1 MIVQNSNFETTAQFS
16 SDTLQPSAALLGHN
30 SSRAALSFYEFFA
43 GGGLARAGLGDGW
56 SCHLAHE
63 SDDKKAASYAANFGS
78 TELQSGEIAEIS
90 VDELESAVD
99 LVWASLPYHAGG
111 HDALGDAGW
120 SFLEKLQQLC
130 ESDRAPR
137 LIALENVPGILTA
150 HGGRDFAHLCAAL
163 AELGYIFGAVVLDAE
178 AWVPQSRARLFMI
191 ALRKDC
197 PMPSGLMRHTPP
209 ETWLHHN
216 GVEKAYAA
224 LPDQL
229 KSSWVW
235 WNLPTPLAR
244 EIALVDIIEADP
256 ISVPWHRDA
265 ETEALLGAM
274 NEVNLAKVHAA
285 QAAGGI
291 QVGALYKRTRV
302 EGEEKFVRAEVRF
315 DGVAGCLRP
324 PKGGSSRQTL
334 IIVENGR
341 VRSRL
346 LSPREA
352 ARLMG
357 LPETYHLPARNNDAY
372 WICGE
377 GVAVPAVRYLA
388 EHLFE
393 PLARAARDEMAEF
406 QPNALSN

>member
-1 MIVQNSNFETTAQFS
+1 MIVQNPNFETTAQFS
-16 SDTLQPSAALLGHN
+16 GETLQPAAALLGHN
-30 SSRAALSFYEFFA
+30 ASRAALSFYEFFA
-43 GGGLARAGLGDGW
+43 GGGLARAGLGEGW

-63 SDDKKAASYAANFGS
+63 SDAKKAASYAANFGS
-78 TELQSGEIAEIS
+78 TELQSGEIADI
-90 VDELESAVD
+90 AVD
-99 LVWASLPYHAGG
+99 DLQGPVDLAWASLPFVPG
-111 HDALGDAGW
+111 HYDAFGDAGW
-120 SFLEKLQQLC
+120 SFFEKLQQLC
-130 ESDRAPR
+130 ESGRAPR

-150 HGGRDFAHLCAAL
+150 HGGRAFAHLCAAL
-163 AELGYIFGAVVLDAE
+163 EELGYMFGAVVLDAE
-178 AWVPQSRARLFMI
+178 AWMPQSRARLFMI

-197 PMPSGLMRHTPP
+197 PMPSALMRHTPP
-209 ETWLHHN
+209 EAWLHHN
-216 GVEKAYAA
+216 GVAKAYAA
-224 LPDQL
+224 LPDRL
-229 KSSWVW
+229 KAGWVW
-235 WNLPTPLAR
+235 WNLPAPVAR
-244 EIALVDIIEADP
+244 EINLVDIIETDP
-256 ISVPWHRDA
+256 TVPWHSEV
-265 ETEALLGAM
+265 ETEALLATM

-285 QAAGGI
+285 QAAGGL

-302 EGEEKFVRAEVRF
+302 EGGEKFVRAEVRF

-334 IIVENGR
+334 IIVENGV

-357 LPETYHLPARNNDAY
+357 LSESYHLPARQNEAY

-393 PLARAARDEMAEF
+393 PLALAARDVMVEL
-406 QPNALSN
+406 QPKSFPN